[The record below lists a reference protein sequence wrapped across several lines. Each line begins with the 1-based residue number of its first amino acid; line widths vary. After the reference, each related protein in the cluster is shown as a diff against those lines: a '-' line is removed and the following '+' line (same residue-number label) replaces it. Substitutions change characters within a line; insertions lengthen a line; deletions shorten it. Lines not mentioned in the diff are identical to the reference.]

1 MKCVVGVPRVPASE
15 LLDTSMPMVDGTLGY
30 ELGVCRWGT
39 PLGCASDEGA
49 ELVLLP
55 NDSLLIPT
63 RAAAAI
69 LAAMRAATETMRGL
83 VRDEL
88 GRAWAESED
97 GQQLR
102 VTLMADEPPRRTCV
116 YPDHYAK
123 EPATQLAGV
132 QWVLDS
138 LLDGL
143 YEVSS
148 GTHWAPCTVSSV
160 TVRWIHVDDVRDG
173 YRWLRPLSE
182 VA

>member
-1 MKCVVGVPRVPASE
+1 MKCVVDVPRVPASE
-15 LLDTSMPMVDGTLGY
+15 LLDMGMPMVDETLGY
-30 ELGVCRWGT
+30 ELGVRRWDVR
-39 PLGCASDEGA
+39 PASDEGA

-63 RAAAAI
+63 RTAAAI
-69 LAAMRAATETMRGL
+69 LAAMRAATETMRDL

-97 GQQLR
+97 GQRLR
-102 VTLMADEPPRRTCV
+102 VALMADEPPRRTCV
-116 YPDHYAK
+116 CPDHYAK
-123 EPATQLAGV
+123 GLAIQLAGV
-132 QWVLDS
+132 RWVLDS

-148 GTHWAPCTVSSV
+148 GTHWAPCIVSSAA
-160 TVRWIHVDDVRDG
+160 VRWIHVDDVRDG
-173 YRWLRPLSE
+173 YRWLRPLPE

>member
-1 MKCVVGVPRVPASE
+1 MKCVVDVPRVPASE
-15 LLDTSMPMVDGTLGY
+15 LLDMGMPMVDETLGY
-30 ELGVCRWGT
+30 ELGVRRWDVR
-39 PLGCASDEGA
+39 PASDEGA

-63 RAAAAI
+63 RTAAAI
-69 LAAMRAATETMRGL
+69 LAAMRAATETMRDL

-97 GQQLR
+97 GQRLR
-102 VTLMADEPPRRTCV
+102 VALMADEPPRRTCV
-116 YPDHYAK
+116 CPDHYAK
-123 EPATQLAGV
+123 GLAIQLAGV
-132 QWVLDS
+132 RWVLDS

-148 GTHWAPCTVSSV
+148 GTHWAPCIVSSV
-160 TVRWIHVDDVRDG
+160 AVRWIHVDDVRDG
-173 YRWLRPLSE
+173 YRWLRPLPE